1 MKNAE
6 PENPLDYL
14 DTLVTEG
21 EIGTHQRDAGEII
34 RRLGQHAIS
43 NQPHSATVAFPWR
56 YANGI
61 WTNLFEPKRQVIERY
76 ETAMSKAA
84 NDTQRR
90 DINRALVARDPDYP
104 QSPTQIAH
112 GLKLIARHW
121 WGNDAVKTTN
131 CNGVT
136 LAAVTPEPVN
146 DNNPTPERAAKGVGR
161 DNFERLYNRGQ
172 LDDDK
177 DVAETL
183 YAAGLRYETDYNS
196 GWSGMYGSPDYSK
209 PIVDGGGEARDP
221 ISERQQGA
229 RDRVRVARRAM
240 TSKYADVVEAV
251 VVNGRSLL
259 DVGIEQCGY
268 TAPQAATA
276 AAKERLSVGL
286 RALAF
291 HYGLTLKKAS

>member
-1 MKNAE
+1 M
-6 PENPLDYL
+6 PDHDNPLDYL
-14 DTLVTEG
+14 DHLVDTG
-21 EIGTHQRDAGEII
+21 EIGAPQRDAGEII

-56 YANGI
+56 YANGV
-61 WTNLFEPKRQVIERY
+61 WTTLFEPKREVIERY
-76 ETAMSKAA
+76 ETAMATAA

-104 QSPTQIAH
+104 ESPTALAH
-112 GLKLIARHW
+112 GLKLIAKAW
-121 WGNDAVKTTN
+121 WGEKVLTATR
-131 CNGVT
+131 NGVT
-136 LAAVTPEPVN
+136 LPAVAANDDEPVMA
-146 DNNPTPERAAKGVGR
+146 TPERAAKGIGR

-183 YAAGLRYETDYNS
+183 YAAGLRYETEYNL

-209 PIVDGGGEARDP
+209 PIVDGGAGERVP

-229 RDRVRVARRAM
+229 RDRVRVARKAM
-240 TSKYADVVEAV
+240 TAKYAEVVEAV
-251 VVNGRSLL
+251 VVNGESLSE
-259 DVGIEQCGY
+259 VGLRVCGY
-268 TAPQAATA
+268 KSEKMAVAAV
-276 AAKERLSVGL
+276 KERLNIGL

-291 HYGLTLKKAS
+291 HYGLPLRAVA

>member
-1 MKNAE
+1 MTNAE
-6 PENPLDYL
+6 PDNPLDYL
-14 DTLVTEG
+14 DNLVTEG

-76 ETAMSKAA
+76 EAAMAAAA

-90 DINRALVARDPDYP
+90 EINRALVARDPDYP
-104 QSPTQIAH
+104 QSPTQLAH

-121 WGNDAVKTTN
+121 WGSDAAKTTAS
-131 CNGVT
+131 NGVS
-136 LAAVTPEPVN
+136 LAAVAEPVN
-146 DNNPTPERAAKGVGR
+146 DNAPTPERAAKGTGR

-209 PIVDGGGEARDP
+209 PVVDGGGEARVP

-229 RDRVRVARRAM
+229 RDRVRMARKAM
-240 TSKYADVVEAV
+240 TAKFAEVVEAV
-251 VVNGRSLL
+251 VVNGESLGS
-259 DVGIEQCGY
+259 VGLRCTGY
-268 TAPQAATA
+268 KGEPQAQA
-276 AAKERLSVGL
+276 AAKERLNIGL

-291 HYGLTLKKAS
+291 HYGLSLKGAA